1 MRIGR
6 AGRYLLALPSTA
18 VFGAL
23 FIAPISFFFVIS
35 FWRIKRR
42 RMVPDFTFDNYI
54 KTFEEYFEVGVF
66 TFVIALT
73 IAVLTTV
80 LAFGF
85 AYVIRFKAGRFGP
98 LLLFI
103 SLVTLF
109 GGYLMKI
116 YAWKTILGTDGI
128 LNSLLLIIGV
138 ISEPLTVFIYNPGS
152 VIVTLVHF
160 LLPLAILP
168 IFASL
173 RGVQDITLE
182 AARDL
187 GAPPWQVFLGVLLP
201 QCRPGLLAAFAF
213 SFLIAAGDYVTPR
226 FLGGPH
232 TSMIGNFIQSQFG
245 LRFDWPLG
253 AAMSFTI
260 LLVSLALVLI
270 VRTLLWLPKPR

>member
-1 MRIGR
+1 MSFLRNRGN
-6 AGRYLLALPSTA
+6 LLLLPSLA
-18 VFGAL
+18 IFGVL
-23 FIAPISFFFVIS
+23 FAAPISLFFVIS
-35 FWRIKRR
+35 FWRVKLR
-42 RMVPDFTFDNYI
+42 RMIPDFTFENYVE
-54 KTFEEYFEVGVF
+54 TFNEYFEVAVF
-66 TFVIALT
+66 TFTIALT

-85 AYVIRFKAGRFGP
+85 AYIIRFKAGRFGP

-103 SLVTLF
+103 ALVTLF
-109 GGYLMKI
+109 GGYLMKV

-128 LNSLLLIIGV
+128 LNTLLLGIGV
-138 ISEPLTVFIYNPGS
+138 ISEPLTIFLYNPGS
-152 VIVTLVHF
+152 VVVTLVHF

-173 RGVQDITLE
+173 RGIKDITLE

-187 GAPPWQVFLGVLLP
+187 GANPRQIFLGVLLP
-201 QCRPGLLAAFAF
+201 QCRQGLLAAFAF
-213 SFLIAAGDYVTPR
+213 TFLIAAGDYVTPR

-232 TSMIGNFIQSQFG
+232 TSMLGNFIQSQFG

-260 LLVSLALVLI
+260 LLVSLGMI
-270 VRTLLWLPKPR
+270 VAVRVLLWLPRSR